1 MKTDLY
7 NLDLH
12 FTVEPSSLIR
22 AALLTLVALLVATIS
37 TLTSEAMARKKK
49 SGAARK
55 GIDGQLAL
63 PRHDMDSRPETSP
76 YASPTCTVPFA
87 SPLALP
93 KDILLRSPRLH
104 AAYEDNLPELPEI
117 SDDVGHVLV
126 HYLHTGTY
134 ETLKPKAA
142 DDLPRQIAELK
153 TSIQAYA
160 AAKHYDLPDL
170 MKLAEAKIER
180 YGEGLPL
187 PSLLEVARDA
197 HPNLCDND
205 DWFLNFL
212 RAKIRPHL
220 KDAKALRES
229 DLLDQISNILSPNR
243 VLLRTVLEIFCESY
257 VPKPQP
263 PPPSQQ
269 AAPQQPQSQQ
279 QQQPSTPGSSR
290 ATSPPPAPG
299 TPMSNIDLRSR
310 TISRDDSFPTPSS
323 RKSTKTAVPWPSQD
337 EMSGTNGQH
346 DSPNEASS
354 DPFLPALPVQT
365 SEQVQVEEPLA
376 QSKPVFELDPISETP
391 TVVEHEEPAREAFR
405 EVVEE
410 IKVKAHEQV
419 HTEDLAHLAPV
430 LEDKEEKEKQVEKLG
445 PAPTLAKQRERAD
458 SGKHIDMDPEPAG
471 EFRALPVLQEGPT
484 SSVPIVISDKVP
496 ALEPKI
502 NPRAALRQAD
512 SGFWSEIDTASEHEQ
527 AVVGKEALAPAVVE
541 VEVPLTPPLQ
551 EVLPVAEINELD
563 SAPSRAGDDQ
573 ERDQNK
579 PSVAA
584 PINDKAELDS
594 LNDEAKEEA
603 SEPAKEEAETASQ
616 PALSALLPSPKPAI
630 ALPSKLEL
638 PAEILEAVSASVAE
652 DTQEQKEEDKKDQME
667 KSVFPATHL
676 SQEGPSISKEPEVAE
691 AAPAPKVE
699 VENTVTQGTQEDA
712 DKVPDVADTVGPAES
727 QTAEQKPQP
736 ESESAASTVEQPQ
749 PVPVVVPKASRARSL
764 RSLKNG
770 VMGRG
775 SSSSLHLT
783 LARTRSK
790 FSSSNKNLPVSVSV
804 PAAESSS
811 APKPEAEAPAIKGKS
826 QSPAV
831 VSGSGGGWKKKL
843 FRYPVLFGRG
853 M

>member
-1 MKTDLY
+1 
-7 NLDLH
+7 
-12 FTVEPSSLIR
+12 
-22 AALLTLVALLVATIS
+22 
-37 TLTSEAMARKKK
+37 MARKKK

-63 PRHDMDSRPETSP
+63 PRQEIDPRPDTSP

-93 KDILLRSPRLH
+93 KDVLLKSPRLH
-104 AAYEDNLPELPEI
+104 AAYEDNLPELPQI

-134 ETLKPKAA
+134 ETLKPKSAE
-142 DDLPRQIAELK
+142 DLPRQIAELK

-160 AAKHYDLPDL
+160 AAKHYDLPEL

-180 YGEGLPL
+180 FGEGLPL

-197 HPNLCDND
+197 HPTLSDND

-212 RAKIRPHL
+212 RVRIRPHL
-220 KDAKALRES
+220 KDPRALRES
-229 DLLDQISNILSPNR
+229 DLLDQISSILSPNR

-263 PPPSQQ
+263 APQPQQ
-269 AAPQQPQSQQ
+269 AQQQSQNQ
-279 QQQPSTPGSSR
+279 QQQPPSTPSSSR

-310 TISRDDSFPTPSS
+310 TISREDSFPTPSS
-323 RKSTKTAVPWPSQD
+323 RKSTKTASPWPSQD
-337 EMSGTNGQH
+337 ELIGTEGQPE
-346 DSPNEASS
+346 SSNEARSEN
-354 DPFLPALPVQT
+354 FLPILA
-365 SEQVQVEEPLA
+365 SEQAQVEEPLA

-391 TVVEHEEPAREAFR
+391 TVVECDEPAREAFR

-419 HTEDLAHLAPV
+419 HAENLPQGKNPEFVIEVPAQQLPPV
-430 LEDKEEKEKQVEKLG
+430 LEEKEEVERSG
-445 PAPTLAKQRERAD
+445 PIPALAKQRERAD
-458 SGKHIDMDPEPAG
+458 SGKHIDMDPEPVG
-471 EFRALPVLQEGPT
+471 EFEALPVLQETPI
-484 SSVPIVISDKVP
+484 SSVPIVISDKMP

-527 AVVGKEALAPAVVE
+527 VVAGKEAPAPSVVE
-541 VEVPLTPPLQ
+541 VEVPPTPPPQ
-551 EVLPVAEINELD
+551 EVLPVTEINGLD
-563 SAPSRAGDDQ
+563 NAPSEAKTQQ
-573 ERDQNK
+573 EERIETV
-579 PSVAA
+579 VATSA
-584 PINDKAELDS
+584 EATAELEAPKE
-594 LNDEAKEEA
+594 EAKEA
-603 SEPAKEEAETASQ
+603 SEPASEPAGEETASQ
-616 PALSALLPSPKPAI
+616 QALSALLPSPKPVT

-638 PAEILEAVSASVAE
+638 PAEILEAVSGPVADE
-652 DTQEQKEEDKKDQME
+652 TQEQKEEDKKDQME
-667 KSVFPATHL
+667 KSVFPATHHSL
-676 SQEGPSISKEPEVAE
+676 EGPSISKELEVVE
-691 AAPAPKVE
+691 AAPTPRVE
-699 VENTVTQGTQEDA
+699 IENTVTEAAKEGA
-712 DKVPDVADTVGPAES
+712 DEVPDIADAAGPAEP
-727 QTAEQKPQP
+727 QAVEQKPKP
-736 ESESAASTVEQPQ
+736 EPEPAPSTVEQPQ
-749 PVPVVVPKASRARSL
+749 PVPVIVPKASRAKSL

-770 VMGRG
+770 VLGRG
-775 SSSSLHLT
+775 STSSLHLT

-790 FSSSNKNLPVSVSV
+790 FSGSNKNLPVSVSV

-811 APKPEAEAPAIKGKS
+811 TPKPEAEAPVVKGKS
-826 QSPAV
+826 QTPAV

>member
-1 MKTDLY
+1 
-7 NLDLH
+7 
-12 FTVEPSSLIR
+12 
-22 AALLTLVALLVATIS
+22 
-37 TLTSEAMARKKK
+37 MARKKK

-55 GIDGQLAL
+55 GIDGQFGL
-63 PRHDMDSRPETSP
+63 PRHDIDPRPETSP

-104 AAYEDNLPELPEI
+104 AAFEDNLPELPEI

-134 ETLKPKAA
+134 ETLKPKPV

-197 HPNLCDND
+197 HPTLTDND
-205 DWFLNFL
+205 DWFLSFL

-220 KDAKALRES
+220 RDAKALRES
-229 DLLDQISNILSPNR
+229 DLLDQISSILSPNR
-243 VLLRTVLEIFCESY
+243 VLLRTVLEIFCESF

-263 PPPSQQ
+263 APPSQQ
-269 AAPQQPQSQQ
+269 AAQQQQQQQQSDSQQQQQQ
-279 QQQPSTPGSSR
+279 QQQPSTPVSSR

-310 TISRDDSFPTPSS
+310 TISREDSFPTPSS
-323 RKSTKTAVPWPSQD
+323 RKSTKTVVPWPSQD
-337 EMSGTNGQH
+337 ELSGTDGQPE
-346 DSPNEASS
+346 SSNEAAYE
-354 DPFLPALPVQT
+354 PFLPVLPISA

-391 TVVEHEEPAREAFR
+391 IMAENEEPARGAFR
-405 EVVEE
+405 DVVEE

-419 HTEDLAHLAPV
+419 HAENLPQGKNPEPV
-430 LEDKEEKEKQVEKLG
+430 LEIPTQLPPVLEEKEDKEKEVERLG
-445 PAPTLAKQRERAD
+445 PVPVLAKQRERAD
-458 SGKHIDMDPEPAG
+458 SGKHVDMDSEPAG
-471 EFRALPVLQEGPT
+471 DFKALPILQEGPA
-484 SSVPIVISDKVP
+484 SSVPIVISDKMP

-502 NPRAALRQAD
+502 NPRAAMRQAD
-512 SGFWSEIDTASEHEQ
+512 SGFWSEIDTSSEHEQ
-527 AVVGKEALAPAVVE
+527 LVVGKEVPASSVVE
-541 VEVPLTPPLQ
+541 VEVPLTPAPR
-551 EVLPVAEINELD
+551 EVLRVAEINDLD
-563 SAPSRAGDDQ
+563 GAPSEVRDRAAALVATPIDD
-573 ERDQNK
+573 RDE
-579 PSVAA
+579 PEA
-584 PINDKAELDS
+584 PKEG
-594 LNDEAKEEA
+594 AKEEA
-603 SEPAKEEAETASQ
+603 SEPGREEAETASQ
-616 PALSALLPSPKPAI
+616 PALSALLPPPKPTT

-638 PAEILEAVSASVAE
+638 PAEILEAVFAPVAD
-652 DTQEQKEEDKKDQME
+652 DTKEQKEEEKKDQME
-667 KSVFPATHL
+667 KSVFPATHP
-676 SQEGPSISKEPEVAE
+676 SQEGPSISKEPEVIQ
-691 AAPAPKVE
+691 AAPAPEVE
-699 VENTVTQGTQEDA
+699 VENTVTKTTQEDT
-712 DKVPDVADTVGPAES
+712 DKVPDAVDAAGSAEPKTV
-727 QTAEQKPQP
+727 EQQP
-736 ESESAASTVEQPQ
+736 ESEPEPKPEPTASTLEQPQ
-749 PVPVVVPKASRARSL
+749 PVPVVVPKASRAKSL

-811 APKPEAEAPAIKGKS
+811 APKPEVEAPAVKGKS